1 MKPSVKILA
10 CLVFI
15 IALLAVSC
23 GSPQSIESEPE
34 VPENELIGVWKVV
47 EVNITGSDAQTITD
61 PQQPGILIFTIKYR
75 SFMAIN
81 RDTPRPQ
88 LPENPTDAQL
98 VEAYGPFMANVGTY
112 EVNGN
117 TITFNYLISKHP
129 NSNPDNLMTNEYKI
143 EGDNLFTTYVGT
155 ENQYTT
161 KYVRLE

>member
-1 MKPSVKILA
+1 
-10 CLVFI
+10 
-15 IALLAVSC
+15 
-23 GSPQSIESEPE
+23 
-34 VPENELIGVWKVV
+34 
-47 EVNITGSDAQTITD
+47 
-61 PQQPGILIFTIKYR
+61 
-75 SFMAIN
+75 MAIN

-98 VEAYGPFMANVGTY
+98 VEAYEPFMANVGTY
-112 EVNGN
+112 EINGD

-129 NSNPDNLMTNEYKI
+129 NSNPDNLMTSEYKI